1 MKSISQMKFSLYERF
16 TKQGTLSEPDGIPD
30 PLYALPSTIHWIRA
44 LSMTVK
50 DRSTNY
56 ESAKSLYSNV
66 QRKSMDVRT
75 ENSIFEHLL
84 LGLHQASALRAL
96 GSAVLQPD
104 VARVASV
111 AWYYGIYA
119 AATAM
124 IAAQDGTLQDNHTQ
138 TARSWDRQFSER
150 GLTMPP
156 FNLRVS
162 TCVKKEADLELDT
175 FRRGRPKTNLVR
187 PPSSMDDAQ
196 DYMCGYLSGTREWW
210 AWRAQEDVRKSSE
223 FKNLNVSNFQTKAAR
238 SLRDKRLGGM
248 PISFMHQAIRFRGKA
263 NYREALYL
271 AHGSSVE
278 TQIIDFVSDLSC
290 VLEAF
295 LSMAGAFSFQRI
307 GESLSNDFLEDVNR
321 YRSFSMKTSDVWA

>member
-1 MKSISQMKFSLYERF
+1 
-16 TKQGTLSEPDGIPD
+16 
-30 PLYALPSTIHWIRA
+30 
-44 LSMTVK
+44 
-50 DRSTNY
+50 
-56 ESAKSLYSNV
+56 
-66 QRKSMDVRT
+66 
-75 ENSIFEHLL
+75 
-84 LGLHQASALRAL
+84 
-96 GSAVLQPD
+96 
-104 VARVASV
+104 
-111 AWYYGIYA
+111 
-119 AATAM
+119 
-124 IAAQDGTLQDNHTQ
+124 
-138 TARSWDRQFSER
+138 
-150 GLTMPP
+150 
-156 FNLRVS
+156 
-162 TCVKKEADLELDT
+162 
-175 FRRGRPKTNLVR
+175 
-187 PPSSMDDAQ
+187 MDDAQ